1 MKRERQIPITDH
13 RSPITRANSTDEFAP
28 GASEWPAGLSRRE
41 FLRLSSATLALAGL
55 GACTKQSLEK
65 IVPYVEQPEVVIPGN
80 PLRFATATQYNG
92 FGQGLLV
99 TGYEGRPTK
108 IEGNPTHPASLG
120 ATSVWAQ
127 ADVLDL
133 YDPDRAQTVTTG
145 GGIKT
150 LDDFWNALNLALES
164 VKSAGGATLR
174 ILTEAIS
181 SRPTAQVNNDDWIEA
196 VVHDLKANLGAS
208 IIIAGETQPLE
219 VHALVS
225 QINTKLG
232 NNGVTISPVP
242 PLALPANRI
251 GFRELVDEMHGGEVE
266 LLIVLGGNP
275 RYDAAADFDFAAAFE
290 KVKLRVHH
298 SVYFNETSR
307 HSHWHIPALHFL
319 ESWSD
324 TRAFD
329 GSVSIAQPLIEPMYA
344 GTSAHEILE
353 ALAGQSPRTSYE
365 IVHTRWQ
372 TENPVPD
379 FEAKW
384 RRALSDGIVRE
395 LAAPSFPNHGE
406 SPALA
411 ASVSPPAEVQRTEVR
426 RSRLELLFRPDVSVR
441 DGRYAN
447 NGWLQELP
455 RQFSKLVWDNAA
467 LIRPQLAKR
476 EELENDAIV
485 DLTFR
490 DRTIQAPV
498 WIQPGQAENSV
509 TMPLGY
515 GREVAGRVGRNVGF
529 NAYALRTADAF
540 WSGDGLTIR
549 KNGARHSFVSTQQHH
564 DVHGPRGILHDGT
577 FEEFVSNPH
586 FAQEKE
592 NHPSIGETLYN
603 PKEYPYKGYKWGM
616 VVDLNVCI
624 GCHACTIACQAENN
638 IPVVGK
644 QQVAVHREMHWIR
657 VDTYY
662 SGAADDPEFTHQPV
676 PCMHCE
682 NAPCELVCPVG
693 ATVHDDEGLNL
704 QVYNRCVGTRYC
716 SNNCPYKVR
725 RFNFLEYNNGLSP
738 TEKLV
743 KNPDVTVR

>member
-1 MKRERQIPITDH
+1 MSLPQNTEQKLLITSSQSH
-13 RSPITRANSTDEFAP
+13 LTVRNSSDEFPP
-28 GASEWPAGLSRRE
+28 GASEWPAGVSRRE

-55 GACTKQSLEK
+55 GACTKQPLEK
-65 IVPYVEQPEVVIPGN
+65 IVPYVEQPEVVIPGK
-80 PLRFATATQYNG
+80 PLRFATATQFNG

-108 IEGNPTHPASLG
+108 VEGNPTHPASLG

-150 LDDFWNALNLALES
+150 LDDFWNALNLGLES
-164 VKSAGGATLR
+164 VKSAAGATLR

-181 SRPTAQVNNDDWIEA
+181 SPTLLVQLADVMQKFPAARWCIWNPLNRDNLNANEGLCDFSKAKVVVALDSDFLYTHPYALRYARDFSNARRTIDAGGARMNRFCAAEPTPTITGSNADHRVAVSAQDILSLTQIIASNLGIGTRPTGEVDNKDWVEA
-196 VVHDLKANLGAS
+196 VVRDLNANRGAGV
-208 IIIAGETQPLE
+208 IIAGETQPPE

-225 QINTKLG
+225 QINMKLG

-251 GFRELVDEMHGGEVE
+251 GFRKLVDEMRGGTVE

-275 RYDAAADFDFAAAFE
+275 RYDAPADFDFAAASE

-353 ALAGQSPRTSYE
+353 ALTGQSPRTSYE

-372 TENPVPD
+372 TQNPVPD

-384 RRALSDGIVRE
+384 RSALSDGVVKE
-395 LAAPSFPNHGE
+395 LSAPEINFTSGTE
-406 SPALA
+406 T
-411 ASVSPPAEVQRTEVR
+411 VQRSTPNAQRPTSNLEV
-426 RSRLELLFRPDVSVR
+426 LFRPDVSVG

-455 RQFSKLVWDNAA
+455 RQLSKLVWDNAA
-467 LIRPQLAKR
+467 LISPQLAKR
-476 EELENDAIV
+476 EALENGDIV

-509 TMPLGY
+509 TMTMGY
-515 GREVAGRVGRNVGF
+515 GREVAGRVGRHGGF
-529 NAYALRTADAF
+529 
-540 WSGDGLTIR
+540 
-549 KNGARHSFVSTQQHH
+549 K
-564 DVHGPRGILHDGT
+564 
-577 FEEFVSNPH
+577 
-586 FAQEKE
+586 
-592 NHPSIGETLYN
+592 
-603 PKEYPYKGYKWGM
+603 
-616 VVDLNVCI
+616 
-624 GCHACTIACQAENN
+624 
-638 IPVVGK
+638 
-644 QQVAVHREMHWIR
+644 
-657 VDTYY
+657 
-662 SGAADDPEFTHQPV
+662 
-676 PCMHCE
+676 
-682 NAPCELVCPVG
+682 
-693 ATVHDDEGLNL
+693 
-704 QVYNRCVGTRYC
+704 
-716 SNNCPYKVR
+716 
-725 RFNFLEYNNGLSP
+725 
-738 TEKLV
+738 
-743 KNPDVTVR
+743 